1 MNIFLYAIIFIIGTL
16 FGSFYTLAVYR
27 IPKNIDIIKKH
38 SYCPNC
44 NHKLGF
50 FELIPVLSYI
60 FLGGKCKNCKQKI
73 RIRYL
78 LLEILSGTLFVIFA
92 FLLGIRFETLTLIKI
107 IDFAFIALYLTF
119 VILLAGID
127 KENRKIEKGVS
138 VYGVIIS
145 IMYMIYLYIVGDANI
160 YRYVIYLVLYI
171 LLLILDTVTLKNYAK
186 DNYIIGIL
194 IALITMTIF
203 TNELIVITSIILT
216 LLGVSIDFLIAKLR
230 DLTSRVKKSDNQI
243 YKQISIFFYLAISN
257 IILLILVLFTN
268 YICM

>member
-78 LLEILSGTLFVIFA
+78 LLE
-92 FLLGIRFETLTLIKI
+92 LLGGI
-107 IDFAFIALYLTF
+107 TF
-119 VILLAGID
+119 VVLALALRINIENLNIQVLILFALTILYITAVILISGID
-127 KENRKIEKGVS
+127 KEYIKINK
-138 VYGVIIS
+138 
-145 IMYMIYLYIVGDANI
+145 
-160 YRYVIYLVLYI
+160 
-171 LLLILDTVTLKNYAK
+171 
-186 DNYIIGIL
+186 
-194 IALITMTIF
+194 
-203 TNELIVITSIILT
+203 
-216 LLGVSIDFLIAKLR
+216 
-230 DLTSRVKKSDNQI
+230 
-243 YKQISIFFYLAISN
+243 
-257 IILLILVLFTN
+257 
-268 YICM
+268 